1 MTLSTREDAAAR
13 LASLRAQIDQ
23 AMHERVTPAMASA
36 ATTAESAM
44 RDAAET
50 LSGRVRARPLI
61 ALAAAACVGFVVGR
75 VLRR

>member
-1 MTLSTREDAAAR
+1 MASSNREDAAAR

-23 AMHERVTPAMASA
+23 AMHERVAPAISSA
-36 ATTAESAM
+36 TATAESAVQ
-44 RDAAET
+44 DAAET
-50 LSGRVRARPLI
+50 LFSRVRARPLI